1 MWDLFLPKH
10 TNAYLKVENMPAI
23 GFEIKRKCKV
33 CGEVFLAKTLDSQ
46 YYSPK
51 CSKVTVKLRKSVHH
65 DNEWYLF
72 IESYPVY
79 KKGDNK
85 PSRVVESVN
94 RTISTPQWDMSSI
107 ARVLPDGSFN
117 YKPKRDINGII
128 QCKSRIDQE
137 ACIYADNVRKLR
149 QHEYEMPPCIPT
161 VRKKSLNRMNVAHK
175 TSLKICC
182 VITKHDFFTN
192 TKIQSLRDICIE

>member
-1 MWDLFLPKH
+1 MKKALSN
-10 TNAYLKVENMPAI
+10 T
-23 GFEIKRKCKV
+23 
-33 CGEVFLAKTLDSQ
+33 
-46 YYSPK
+46 
-51 CSKVTVKLRKSVHH
+51 KVTVKLRKSVHH

-85 PSRVVESVN
+85 PNRVVESVN

-117 YKPKRDINGII
+117 YKPKRDVNGII

-137 ACIYADNVRKLR
+137 TTQIYSHIVDSAKEKAANTIHIDNL
-149 QHEYEMPPCIPT
+149 
-161 VRKKSLNRMNVAHK
+161 
-175 TSLKICC
+175 
-182 VITKHDFFTN
+182 
-192 TKIQSLRDICIE
+192 QSQQPII

>member
-1 MWDLFLPKH
+1 M
-10 TNAYLKVENMPAI
+10 
-23 GFEIKRKCKV
+23 RKA
-33 CGEVFLAKTLDSQ
+33 LSNT
-46 YYSPK
+46 
-51 CSKVTVKLRKSVHH
+51 KVTVKLRKSVHH

-79 KKGDNK
+79 KKGDYK

-128 QCKSRIDQE
+128 QYKSRIDQE

-175 TSLKICC
+175 TSLNICC

>member
-1 MWDLFLPKH
+1 M
-10 TNAYLKVENMPAI
+10 V
-23 GFEIKRKCKV
+23 RKA
-33 CGEVFLAKTLDSQ
+33 LSNT
-46 YYSPK
+46 
-51 CSKVTVKLRKSVHH
+51 KVTVKLRKSVHH

-149 QHEYEMPPCIPT
+149 QHEIP
-161 VRKKSLNRMNVAHK
+161 VKKNIRF
-175 TSLKICC
+175 C
-182 VITKHDFFTN
+182 
-192 TKIQSLRDICIE
+192 

>member
-1 MWDLFLPKH
+1 MKKALSN
-10 TNAYLKVENMPAI
+10 T
-23 GFEIKRKCKV
+23 
-33 CGEVFLAKTLDSQ
+33 
-46 YYSPK
+46 
-51 CSKVTVKLRKSVHH
+51 KVTVKLRKSVHH
-65 DNEWYLF
+65 NNEWYLF

-94 RTISTPQWDMSSI
+94 RTISTPQWNMSSI

-117 YKPKRDINGII
+117 YKPKRDVNGII

-149 QHEYEMPPCIPT
+149 QHEYDNAALYSDREEEIIEQNERSAQDFIKYFIDIIDKRHPNS
-161 VRKKSLNRMNVAHK
+161 SL
-175 TSLKICC
+175 SLIH
-182 VITKHDFFTN
+182 I
-192 TKIQSLRDICIE
+192 